1 MDIAEQKLKKDFRLF
16 LYLIWKHLNLPDPTP
31 LQYDMAQ
38 YLQHSPKRCVIE
50 AFRGVGKSWV
60 TSAFVVWLLYRDPQL
75 KIMVVSASKERSDQ
89 FSSFTKRLIADIPWL
104 SHLQP
109 KSGQR
114 DSLIAFDV
122 APARPDHS
130 PSVKSVGITGQ
141 LTGSRADIIIAD
153 DVEVVNNS
161 QTQQAREKLSE
172 LVKEFDAILKPLPTS
187 RIIFLGTPQCE
198 MSLYNELPARG
209 FEIRIW
215 PALFPTD
222 EQIVNYKGRLAPYIT
237 EHPRYEAGKTTD
249 PQRFSNEDLD
259 ERRMSYGKAGFALQF
274 MLDTS
279 LSDADKYPLKFSDL
293 VITSI
298 HYQKAP
304 AEVIHS
310 SDKDRLVED
319 LPNLGLAGDRFY
331 EPFYK
336 SSELVEYQGRV
347 MAIDPSGR
355 GKDETSYAVGYM
367 LNGNIFVPE
376 ASGLTGG
383 YSDEVLK
390 KLATIAK
397 VHKVNEIVVESNF
410 GDGMFVQLLAP
421 HVQRIYPCTITE
433 VRHST
438 QKEARII
445 DVLEPVMM
453 QHRLIVDPKVVT
465 RDYDETVL
473 DPAYSLMYQMARI
486 TRERGALGH
495 DDRLDA
501 LAMMVAYWTEY
512 LSKDQV
518 GAEKDRQEELLQAEL
533 DTFINDVTG
542 GSGQSNNSWL
552 DQGFNVI

>member
-1 MDIAEQKLKKDFRLF
+1 
-16 LYLIWKHLNLPDPTP
+16 
-31 LQYDMAQ
+31 
-38 YLQHSPKRCVIE
+38 
-50 AFRGVGKSWV
+50 
-60 TSAFVVWLLYRDPQL
+60 
-75 KIMVVSASKERSDQ
+75 
-89 FSSFTKRLIADIPWL
+89 
-104 SHLQP
+104 
-109 KSGQR
+109 
-114 DSLIAFDV
+114 
-122 APARPDHS
+122 
-130 PSVKSVGITGQ
+130 
-141 LTGSRADIIIAD
+141 
-153 DVEVVNNS
+153 
-161 QTQQAREKLSE
+161 
-172 LVKEFDAILKPLPTS
+172 
-187 RIIFLGTPQCE
+187 
-198 MSLYNELPARG
+198 
-209 FEIRIW
+209 
-215 PALFPTD
+215 
-222 EQIVNYKGRLAPYIT
+222 
-237 EHPRYEAGKTTD
+237 
-249 PQRFSNEDLD
+249 
-259 ERRMSYGKAGFALQF
+259 
-274 MLDTS
+274 
-279 LSDADKYPLKFSDL
+279 
-293 VITSI
+293 
-298 HYQKAP
+298 
-304 AEVIHS
+304 
-310 SDKDRLVED
+310 
-319 LPNLGLAGDRFY
+319 
-331 EPFYK
+331 
-336 SSELVEYQGRV
+336 
-347 MAIDPSGR
+347 
-355 GKDETSYAVGYM
+355 
-367 LNGNIFVPE
+367 
-376 ASGLTGG
+376 LTGG

-445 DVLEPVMM
+445 DVLEPLMM